1 MSKMR
6 TSGHFATHSTDF
18 IRAATL
24 EELRAAGKIVVRGA
38 RCPLLVVYDHGKVF
52 ALDNRCPHLGFPL
65 HRGSVE
71 DGILTCHWHHA
82 RFDLASG
89 CTFDLWADDVPTTA
103 VEVRDG
109 VVWVCPHTR
118 YTDGDAH
125 WRNRLRE
132 GLEQNIGLVI
142 AKAVLGLVGEGVD
155 YRALI
160 RDAVLFGARNRDG
173 WGIGLTILTALAKLI
188 PSLPEEE
195 SYLALYK
202 GISRVARDCDGAAP
216 RRDRLPLAPREFQPL
231 PLLER
236 WFRHWTRVRHR
247 DAAERTLL
255 TAIASGAS
263 SIELA
268 ALMLTAITDRY
279 FADGGHV
286 VDFTNKA
293 FESLEIIGWE
303 HAPAILPSVVDQIVG
318 ARGSEE
324 SNAWRQPIDLVPL
337 CEAAFA
343 ELPELL
349 AEGKTKRGSWR
360 AHEEFAKRLLGDDPA
375 EVVAALKSAIRDGA
389 TAPDLSRGV
398 AYAAA
403 LRVAF
408 FGTSNEHSDWDT
420 ALHCFTYCNAVH
432 QLLTRITADRP
443 IEMERPELL
452 RGLFH
457 GAMQIYLIRFLNVP
471 PARLPGEGDDKLDDL
486 PREDGELR
494 EAFLTA
500 LDSQGAVKTAG
511 RLVARYLVLAH
522 PVEPL
527 IATLARAVLR
537 EDVGLH
543 TYQMLEAGVQQFR
556 QWGESPAGRHI
567 LIAVARY
574 IAAHSPTERAQLQ
587 TAMVARRLSRGEAL
601 YEVDDEEDFPQHLVN
616 NFARQI
622 NAVDWC
628 SSFALSSVH
637 VCGPSLLAFAWRSI
651 EYRKMKSQCTTP
663 SFERASAKQMIRQF
677 A

>member
-6 TSGHFATHSTDF
+6 INDDFTTRSTDF
-18 IRAATL
+18 IRVATL
-24 EELRAAGKIVVRGA
+24 EELKAAGMIVVRGA
-38 RCPLLVVYDHGKVF
+38 RCPLLVVYDHGNVF

-89 CTFDLWADDVPTTA
+89 CTFDLWADDVPTAA
-103 VEVRDG
+103 VEIKDG
-109 VVWVCPHTR
+109 AVWVCPQTR

-142 AKAVLGLVGEGVD
+142 AKAVLGLLGEGVD
-155 YRALI
+155 YRILL

-195 SYLALYK
+195 TYLALYNK

-216 RRDRLPLAPREFQPL
+216 RRDRLPLAPRQFQPL
-231 PLLER
+231 PVLER

-263 SIELA
+263 AIELA

-293 FESLEIIGWE
+293 FENLDVVGWE
-303 HAPAILPSVVDQIVG
+303 HAPAILPSVVDQIVN

-349 AEGKTKRGSWR
+349 ADGRAKRGTWR
-360 AHEEFAKRLLGDDPA
+360 GDEMLVRLLLGDDPA
-375 EVVAALKSAIRDGA
+375 AVVAVLKSAIRDGA
-389 TAPDLSRGV
+389 TGPDLSRAM

-408 FGTSNEHSDWDT
+408 FGTANEHSDWDT
-420 ALHCFTYCNAVH
+420 TLHSS
-432 QLLTRITADRP
+432 P
-443 IEMERPELL
+443 IVM
-452 RGLFH
+452 
-457 GAMQIYLIRFLNVP
+457 
-471 PARLPGEGDDKLDDL
+471 
-486 PREDGELR
+486 
-494 EAFLTA
+494 
-500 LDSQGAVKTAG
+500 
-511 RLVARYLVLAH
+511 
-522 PVEPL
+522 
-527 IATLARAVLR
+527 
-537 EDVGLH
+537 
-543 TYQMLEAGVQQFR
+543 
-556 QWGESPAGRHI
+556 
-567 LIAVARY
+567 
-574 IAAHSPTERAQLQ
+574 
-587 TAMVARRLSRGEAL
+587 
-601 YEVDDEEDFPQHLVN
+601 
-616 NFARQI
+616 
-622 NAVDWC
+622 
-628 SSFALSSVH
+628 
-637 VCGPSLLAFAWRSI
+637 RST
-651 EYRKMKSQCTTP
+651 SC
-663 SFERASAKQMIRQF
+663 
-677 A
+677 

>member
-1 MSKMR
+1 MSKIR
-6 TSGHFATHSTDF
+6 TSEEFTTSSNDF
-18 IRAATL
+18 IRVATL
-24 EELRAAGKIVVRGA
+24 EELKTARMIVVRGA
-38 RCPLLVVYDHGKVF
+38 RCQLLVVYDDGKVF

-65 HRGSVE
+65 HRGSVD

-82 RFDLASG
+82 RFDLTSG
-89 CTFDLWADDVPTTA
+89 CTFDLWADDVPTAA

-109 VVWVCPHTR
+109 VVWVGPHTR

-268 ALMLTAITDRY
+268 AMMLTVITDRY
-279 FADGGHV
+279 FAEGGHV
-286 VDFTNKA
+286 MDFTNKA
-293 FESLEIIGWE
+293 FESLDIIGWE

-324 SNAWRQPIDLVPL
+324 SNAWRQPTDLVPL

-349 AEGKTKRGSWR
+349 ADRRAKRGSWR
-360 AHEEFAKRLLGDDPA
+360 DHEVLARLLLGDDPA
-375 EVVAALKSAIRDGA
+375 AIVGALKSAIHEGA
-389 TAPDLSRGV
+389 TAMDLSRAV

-403 LRVAF
+403 RRVAL
-408 FGTSNEHSDWDT
+408 FGISNEHSDWDT
-420 ALHCFTYCNAVH
+420 ALHCFTYCNALH
-432 QLLTRITADRP
+432 QLLTRITAEMP
-443 IEMERPELL
+443 IDLERPELL
-452 RGLFH
+452 RGVFH
-457 GAMQIYLIRFLNVP
+457 GAMQVYLIRFLNVP
-471 PARLPGEGDDKLDDL
+471 PARLPGEGDDTLDDL
-486 PREDGELR
+486 PRDDGELR
-494 EAFLTA
+494 DAFLAA
-500 LDSQGAVKTAG
+500 LDRQGAVKTAG
-511 RLVARYLVLAH
+511 RLVARYLVLGH

-537 EDVGLH
+537 EDAEFH
-543 TYQMLEAGVQQFR
+543 TYQMLEAGVQQYR
-556 QWGESPAGRHI
+556 QWGESAAGRHI

-587 TAMVARRLSRGEAL
+587 TAMVARRLSRGEAIH
-601 YEVDDEEDFPQHLVN
+601 EAEDEETMV
-616 NFARQI
+616 
-622 NAVDWC
+622 
-628 SSFALSSVH
+628 
-637 VCGPSLLAFAWRSI
+637 
-651 EYRKMKSQCTTP
+651 
-663 SFERASAKQMIRQF
+663 
-677 A
+677 

>member
-1 MSKMR
+1 MSKIR
-6 TSGHFATHSTDF
+6 ISQDFTTDSTDF

-24 EELRAAGKIVVRGA
+24 EELKAAGMIVVRGA

-82 RFDLASG
+82 RFDLTSG
-89 CTFDLWADDVPTTA
+89 CTFDLWADDVPTA
-103 VEVRDG
+103 AIEVRDG
-109 VVWVCPHTR
+109 AVWVCPHAR
-118 YTDGDAH
+118 YSDGDAH

-132 GLEQNIGLVI
+132 GLEQNISLVI
-142 AKAVLGLVGEGVD
+142 AKAVLGLIGEGLD
-155 YRALI
+155 YRALV

-188 PSLPEEE
+188 PSLPEEAT
-195 SYLALYK
+195 YLALYK
-202 GISRVARDCDGAAP
+202 GISRVSRDCAGAVP
-216 RRDRLPLAPREFQPL
+216 RRDRLPLAPRQFQPL
-231 PLLER
+231 PVLQR

-263 SIELA
+263 AIELA
-268 ALMLTAITDRY
+268 ELMLTATTDRY

-286 VDFTNKA
+286 MDFTNKA
-293 FESLEIIGWE
+293 FESLDILGWE
-303 HAPAILPSVVDQIVG
+303 HAPAILPTVVEQIVG

-337 CEAAFA
+337 CETAFT

-349 AEGKTKRGSWR
+349 AEGKTKRGGWR
-360 AHEEFAKRLLGDDPA
+360 GHEELTQRLLGDDPA
-375 EVVAALKSAIRDGA
+375 PVVTDLKSAIRDGA
-389 TAPDLSRGV
+389 TATDLSRAV
-398 AYAAA
+398 ACAAA
-403 LRVAF
+403 LRIAF

-432 QLLTRITADRP
+432 QLLTRITAEAPMER
-443 IEMERPELL
+443 ERPELL

-457 GAMQIYLIRFLNVP
+457 GAMQVYLIRFLNVP

-486 PREDGELR
+486 PRDEGELR
-494 EAFLTA
+494 DAFLA
-500 LDSQGAVKTAG
+500 ELDRQGAVKMAG
-511 RLVARYLVLAH
+511 RLVARYLILGH
-522 PVEPL
+522 PVQLL
-527 IATLARAVLR
+527 IATLSRAVLR
-537 EDVGLH
+537 EDAEFH
-543 TYQMLEAGVQQFR
+543 TYQMLEAGVQQYW
-556 QWGESPAGRHI
+556 QWGDSAAGRHI

-587 TAMVARRLSRGEAL
+587 TAMVARRLSLGEVVHEAQ
-601 YEVDDEEDFPQHLVN
+601 DEE
-616 NFARQI
+616 
-622 NAVDWC
+622 
-628 SSFALSSVH
+628 LSPPV
-637 VCGPSLLAFAWRSI
+637 PL
-651 EYRKMKSQCTTP
+651 
-663 SFERASAKQMIRQF
+663 
-677 A
+677 

>member
-1 MSKMR
+1 MGRVR
-6 TSGHFATHSTDF
+6 T
-18 IRAATL
+18 
-24 EELRAAGKIVVRGA
+24 
-38 RCPLLVVYDHGKVF
+38 
-52 ALDNRCPHLGFPL
+52 
-65 HRGSVE
+65 
-71 DGILTCHWHHA
+71 
-82 RFDLASG
+82 
-89 CTFDLWADDVPTTA
+89 
-103 VEVRDG
+103 
-109 VVWVCPHTR
+109 TR
-118 YTDGDAH
+118 YSDGDAH

-132 GLEQNIGLVI
+132 GLEQNIGLVL
-142 AKAVLGLVGEGVD
+142 AKAVLGLIGEGVD
-155 YRALI
+155 YRALV

-195 SYLALYK
+195 TYLALYK

-216 RRDRLPLAPREFQPL
+216 RRDRLPLAPRQFQPL
-231 PLLER
+231 PVLER

-279 FADGGHV
+279 FADGGHAL
-286 VDFTNKA
+286 DFTNKA
-293 FESLEIIGWE
+293 FESLDIIGWE
-303 HAPAILPSVVDQIVG
+303 HAPAILPSVVDQIVS

-324 SNAWRQPIDLVPL
+324 FNAWRQPIDLVPL

-349 AEGKTKRGSWR
+349 ADGRAKRGSWR
-360 AHEEFAKRLLGDDPA
+360 GDEVLARLLLGDDPA
-375 EVVAALKSAIRDGA
+375 AIVAALKSAIRDGA
-389 TAPDLSRGV
+389 TATDLSRAI

-403 LRVAF
+403 RRVAL

-432 QLLTRITADRP
+432 QLLTRITAEGP
-443 IEMERPELL
+443 LEQERPELL
-452 RGLFH
+452 RCVFH
-457 GAMQIYLIRFLNVP
+457 GAMQVYLIRFLNVP

-486 PREDGELR
+486 PRDGGELR
-494 EAFLTA
+494 DAFLAA
-500 LDSQGAVKTAG
+500 LDRQGAVKTAG
-511 RLVARYLVLAH
+511 RLVARYLILGH

-537 EDVGLH
+537 EDAEFH
-543 TYQMLEAGVQQFR
+543 TYQMLEAGVQQYW
-556 QWGESPAGRHI
+556 QWGDSAAGRHI

-587 TAMVARRLSRGEAL
+587 TAMVARRLSLGEVVHEAQ
-601 YEVDDEEDFPQHLVN
+601 DEELSP
-616 NFARQI
+616 
-622 NAVDWC
+622 AVP
-628 SSFALSSVH
+628 L
-637 VCGPSLLAFAWRSI
+637 
-651 EYRKMKSQCTTP
+651 
-663 SFERASAKQMIRQF
+663 
-677 A
+677 

>member
-6 TSGHFATHSTDF
+6 INEDFTTRSTDF
-18 IRAATL
+18 IRVATL
-24 EELRAAGKIVVRGA
+24 EELKAAGMIVVRGA
-38 RCPLLVVYDHGKVF
+38 RCPLLVVYDHGNVF

-89 CTFDLWADDVPTTA
+89 CTFDLWADDVPTAA
-103 VEVRDG
+103 VEIKDG

-125 WRNRLRE
+125 WRNRMRE

-142 AKAVLGLVGEGVD
+142 AKAVLGLLGEGVD
-155 YRALI
+155 YRILL

-195 SYLALYK
+195 TYLALYK

-216 RRDRLPLAPREFQPL
+216 RRDRLPLAPRQFQPL
-231 PLLER
+231 PVLER

-263 SIELA
+263 AIELA

-293 FESLEIIGWE
+293 FENLDVVGWE
-303 HAPAILPSVVDQIVG
+303 HAPAILPSVVDQIVN

-324 SNAWRQPIDLVPL
+324 FNAWRQPIDLVPL

-349 AEGKTKRGSWR
+349 ADGRAKRGTWR
-360 AHEEFAKRLLGDDPA
+360 GDEMLVRLLLGDDPTA
-375 EVVAALKSAIRDGA
+375 VVAVLKSAIRDGA
-389 TAPDLSRGV
+389 TGPDLSRAM

-408 FGTSNEHSDWDT
+408 FGTANEHSDWDT

-432 QLLTRITADRP
+432 QLLTRVTAERP
-443 IEMERPELL
+443 TEPERPELL
-452 RGLFH
+452 RALFH
-457 GAMQIYLIRFLNVP
+457 GAMQVYLIRFLNVP
-471 PARLPGEGDDKLDDL
+471 PTRLPDEGDDKLDDL
-486 PREDGELR
+486 PHDEGELR
-494 EAFLTA
+494 DAFLAA
-500 LDSQGAVKTAG
+500 LDRQGAVRTAG
-511 RLVARYLVLAH
+511 RLVARYLNLGH

-527 IATLARAVLR
+527 IATLTRAVLR
-537 EDVGLH
+537 EDAEFH
-543 TYQMLEAGVQQFR
+543 TYQMLEAGVQQYW
-556 QWGESPAGRHI
+556 QWGNSAAGRHI

-574 IAAHSPTERAQLQ
+574 IAAHCPTERAQLQ
-587 TAMVARRLSRGEAL
+587 TATVARRLSLGEVIHEAH
-601 YEVDDEEDFPQHLVN
+601 DELDSPRV
-616 NFARQI
+616 
-622 NAVDWC
+622 
-628 SSFALSSVH
+628 
-637 VCGPSLLAFAWRSI
+637 LA
-651 EYRKMKSQCTTP
+651 Q
-663 SFERASAKQMIRQF
+663 
-677 A
+677 

>member
-1 MSKMR
+1 MSKIR
-6 TSGHFATHSTDF
+6 ISEEFTPSSTDF
-18 IRAATL
+18 IRVATL
-24 EELRAAGKIVVRGA
+24 EELKATGMIVVRGS
-38 RCPLLVVYDHGKVF
+38 RCPILVVYDDGKVF

-89 CTFDLWADDVPTTA
+89 CTFDLWADDAPTAA
-103 VEVRDG
+103 VELRDG
-109 VVWVCPHTR
+109 VVWVCPQSR

-132 GLEQNIGLVI
+132 GLEQNIGLVL
-142 AKAVLGLVGEGVD
+142 AKAVLGLISEGVP
-155 YRALI
+155 YRALV

-195 SYLALYK
+195 TYLALYK

-216 RRDRLPLAPREFQPL
+216 RRDRLPLAPRQFQPL
-231 PLLER
+231 PVLER

-268 ALMLTAITDRY
+268 ALMLTAVTDRY
-279 FADGGHV
+279 FADGGHAL
-286 VDFTNKA
+286 DFTNKA
-293 FESLEIIGWE
+293 FESLDLIGWE
-303 HAPAILPSVVDQIVG
+303 HASAILPSLVDQMIS

-337 CEAAFA
+337 CEATFA

-349 AEGKTKRGSWR
+349 VDGRAKRGSWR
-360 AHEEFAKRLLGDDPA
+360 GDEVLAPLLLGDDPTA
-375 EVVAALKSAIRDGA
+375 IMAALKSAIRDGA
-389 TAPDLSRGV
+389 TATDLSRAI

-403 LRVAF
+403 RRVAL

-420 ALHCFTYCNAVH
+420 ALHCFTYSNAVH
-432 QLLTRITADRP
+432 QLLTRITAEGP
-443 IEMERPELL
+443 LEQERPELL
-452 RGLFH
+452 RCIFH
-457 GAMQIYLIRFLNVP
+457 GAMQVYLIRFLNVP
-471 PARLPGEGDDKLDDL
+471 PARLPGEGDDKLDEL
-486 PREDGELR
+486 PRDGAELCD
-494 EAFLTA
+494 AFIAA
-500 LDSQGAVKTAG
+500 LDRQGAVKTAG
-511 RLVARYLVLAH
+511 RLVARYLMLGHA
-522 PVEPL
+522 VEPL

-537 EDVGLH
+537 EDAEFH
-543 TYQMLEAGVQQFR
+543 TYQMLEAGVQQYR
-556 QWGESPAGRHI
+556 ESGESAAGRQI
-567 LIAVARY
+567 LIPVARY

-587 TAMVARRLSRGEAL
+587 TAMVARRLSRGEAI
-601 YEVDDEEDFPQHLVN
+601 YESEDERPF
-616 NFARQI
+616 
-622 NAVDWC
+622 
-628 SSFALSSVH
+628 
-637 VCGPSLLAFAWRSI
+637 
-651 EYRKMKSQCTTP
+651 
-663 SFERASAKQMIRQF
+663 
-677 A
+677 